1 MMAFGN
7 RQKFKRSEL
16 IDAYDLE
23 GFDNGRIINIAQKA
37 MAADQR
43 LAETKE
49 AVNQRLPRPEPLT
62 CRRLS

>member
-1 MMAFGN
+1 MAFRN

-16 IDAYDLE
+16 IDAYDIG
-23 GFDNGRIINIAQKA
+23 GFDNGRIINIAQKE

-49 AVNQRLPRPEPLT
+49 AVNQRLPSPSP
-62 CRRLS
+62 

>member
-1 MMAFGN
+1 MVYGN

-16 IDAYDLE
+16 IEAYDLD
-23 GFDNGRIINIAQKA
+23 GLSNGRIISVAQKE

-49 AVNQRLPRPEPLT
+49 AVNQRLPRPEPLK

>member
-1 MMAFGN
+1 VVFGN
-7 RQKFKRSEL
+7 RQKFKLSEL
-16 IDAYDLE
+16 IEAYDLE
-23 GFDNGRIINIAQKA
+23 GFDNGRIISVAQKE